1 MLAEVDAA
9 FASSALTQP
18 IPTYAKVSQHC
29 SFYIACVKE
38 SMRLCPSAPNIF
50 PRLVSADQLLVLDR
64 KVVPVGTEV
73 TCNPWMVHRDK
84 KIYGDD
90 AEIFR
95 PQRWLED
102 GGDRGRLFDKYNMA
116 FGFGTRSC
124 LGKDPAMMELLK
136 TLLVV
141 CTVI

>member
-1 MLAEVDAA
+1 
-9 FASSALTQP
+9 
-18 IPTYAKVSQHC
+18 
-29 SFYIACVKE
+29 
-38 SMRLCPSAPNIF
+38 
-50 PRLVSADQLLVLDR
+50 
-64 KVVPVGTEV
+64 
-73 TCNPWMVHRDK
+73 MVHRDK

-124 LGKDPAMMELLK
+124 LGKDLAMMELLK